1 MFAVCTNKKC
11 RVRQAVPSSAVGK
24 KIRCRRCGE
33 EFVVRKPYIMQ
44 FKEARAH
51 KIKQKKMV
59 RTTQC
64 KIESEHSVIG
74 SALFLLGML
83 LISPFYVI
91 WVIVKAMWAASESSL
106 DVSSGRLSGSYSG
119 DSIEEGGIDMPGGSS
134 YASEA
139 KEDSSRCRQY
149 WDSNG
154 RCVGYRDEMGWVHA
168 EDGRSFIGK
177 IDDDGTFYDSSGNY
191 RGQIEEGGA
200 IWVDGKGFVGFQD
213 GDTYSEEGHAGI
225 PDIYEEG
232 GDGTGGAFQSL
243 LG

>member
-1 MFAVCTNKKC
+1 MVVYCLKC
-11 RVRQAVPSSAVGK
+11 KTKLRLPDEAIGRKV
-24 KIRCRRCGE
+24 RCRHCGAK
-33 EFVVRKPYIMQ
+33 FVTDEAFLKE
-44 FKEARAH
+44 EARFRHAER
-51 KIKQKKMV
+51 KKARYIKSI
-59 RTTQC
+59 RTVLKQ
-64 KIESEHSVIG
+64 IG
-74 SALFLLGML
+74 LATLML

-91 WVIVKAMWAASESSL
+91 WVIVKAMWAASEPSL
-106 DVSSGRLSGSYSG
+106 DVPSGRLSGAYSG